1 MIVGRDFAKLEQFV
15 LERMGQTKLS
25 GVSLAIVQ
33 GDEVIYQRGFGLRDI
48 ERGLP
53 ATPESLFC
61 IGSVTKS
68 FTCLAIM
75 QLQERGLLQVDDP
88 VDRYLPLTIQPMGEP
103 IRIRHLMSHATGIPA
118 LAYLENLLRY
128 RHGAIDQYVPVGS
141 VADMLTFVNGAED
154 WVYTKPGERWFYLN
168 EGYILLGG
176 IIEKLSGQPFAQY
189 IEEHILRPLGMDR
202 STLDKDHFHADKD
215 AAVPYTTNLEG
226 KHLVRD
232 YTWGLAQADG
242 GLVSSV
248 IEMGRYVSMYLAG
261 GKGIIKPESIAAM
274 VAPQVA
280 QPSLDLTTG
289 EPVGT
294 YGFGLGAS
302 DFFGRKLIGHTGHM
316 HVATAAMQFIP
327 AEGIG
332 AVALANGSGYPPV
345 QFTAFALATMLGEDP
360 WQLPALAT
368 ERALTALT
376 GAYETYQK
384 TYETRVRRQGD
395 LLMLEFKNKLNE
407 MTVPLIPLDLTN
419 PANPRFY
426 TLSGGRKMLVDFHC
440 EGERVDLIY
449 ERYRFRRTGK

>member
-1 MIVGRDFAKLEQFV
+1 MGRDFAKLEQFV

-25 GVSLAIVQ
+25 GVSLAVIK

-53 ATPESLFC
+53 ATPESLYG

-88 VDRYLPLTIQPMGEP
+88 VEQYLPLTIRPQGEV
-103 IRIRHLMSHATGIPA
+103 IRIRHLMSHSTGIPA

-128 RHGAIDQYVPVGS
+128 RHGAVDQYVPVGS
-141 VADMLTFVNGAED
+141 VADMLTFMNGAED

-189 IEEHILRPLGMDR
+189 IEEQILRPLGMDR
-202 STLDKDHFHADKD
+202 TTLDKERFHADRD

-226 KHLVRD
+226 RHLTRD

-248 IEMGRYVSMYLAG
+248 VEMGRYVSMYLAG
-261 GKGIIKPESIAAM
+261 GKGIIQPASIAAM

-280 QPSLDLTTG
+280 QPSLDLETG

-302 DFFGRKLIGHTGHM
+302 DFFGRQLIGHTGHM

-327 AEGIG
+327 SEGIG

-407 MTVPLIPLDLTN
+407 MTIPLIPLDLTN

-426 TLSGGRKMLVDFHC
+426 TLAGGRKMLVDFHC